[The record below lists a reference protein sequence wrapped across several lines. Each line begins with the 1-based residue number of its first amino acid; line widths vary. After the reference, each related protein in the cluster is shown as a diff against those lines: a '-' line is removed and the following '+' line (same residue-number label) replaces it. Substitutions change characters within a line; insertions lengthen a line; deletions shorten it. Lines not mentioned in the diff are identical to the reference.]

1 MDVLKSRKQIYYDLK
16 CITRSTKASIT
27 VVSGLSLLRE
37 SATEVIATIINAIEM
52 VVKREKR
59 WYMPFRGIAYVIRI
73 KCVTEV
79 NAPQRQY
86 TT

>member
-1 MDVLKSRKQIYYDLK
+1 MDVLKSLKQIYYDLK
-16 CITRSTKASIT
+16 CITGSTKPSIT